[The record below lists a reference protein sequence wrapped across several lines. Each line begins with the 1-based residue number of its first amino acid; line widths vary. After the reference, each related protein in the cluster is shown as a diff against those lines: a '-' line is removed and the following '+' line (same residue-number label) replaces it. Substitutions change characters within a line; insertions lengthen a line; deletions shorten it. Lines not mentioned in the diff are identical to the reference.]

1 MQVYGHRCR
10 FEPMLVRYYFFVS
23 LFLLMTVQ
31 VFACKCKLFT
41 IEQGFKKSELIFY
54 AKHLGTTPLS
64 NAVGLDGEAIAFEQF
79 QLKKVFK
86 GPTRLLQGD
95 ISTISLMS
103 SRNKGCGFSFDSGKV
118 YLVYAELNYQTMQLQ
133 ASQCSR
139 TRELRNDFFVISNT
153 GDPDDGHDEYKDLT
167 RLASTDSSLYSLKGG
182 TLFEGKVELLM
193 KEREALKKEVKK
205 RTSMTIILSTSVLIL
220 IIYVL
225 FDFLKKR
232 KA

>member
-1 MQVYGHRCR
+1 MV
-10 FEPMLVRYYFFVS
+10 VRYLLVVVFFLGMS
-23 LFLLMTVQ
+23 VQ

-41 IEQGFKKSELIFY
+41 IEQGFKKSELVFY
-54 AKHLGTTPLS
+54 AKHLGTTTEG
-64 NAVGLDGEAIAFEQF
+64 NAIGLDGEKMAFELF
-79 QLKKVFK
+79 QVKKVFK
-86 GPTRLLQGD
+86 GPSGLLKEGVA
-95 ISTISLMS
+95 TLSLLS
-103 SRNKGCGFSFDSGKV
+103 SRNQACGFSFDSGKV
-118 YLVYAELNYQTMQLQ
+118 YLVYAELNYQTMQVQ
-133 ASQCSR
+133 VSQCSR

-167 RLASTDSSLYSLKGG
+167 RLANADTSLFSVKGG
-182 TLFEGKVELLM
+182 NLFEEKMELMM

-220 IIYVL
+220 VIYVL